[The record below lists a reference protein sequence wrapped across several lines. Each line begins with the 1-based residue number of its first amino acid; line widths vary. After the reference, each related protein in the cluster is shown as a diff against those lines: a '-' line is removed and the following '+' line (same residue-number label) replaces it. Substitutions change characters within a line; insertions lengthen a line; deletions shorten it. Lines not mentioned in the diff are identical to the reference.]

1 MTGLCR
7 GTGSSDGKAVRVR
20 IKTVGIRNFRC
31 LDEVDIDF
39 DQITT
44 FIGPNGAGK
53 STVLR
58 ALDWFFNGD
67 KSVVLSEEDVFSGAV
82 DDRKIVVRVDFHQ
95 LTNAD
100 RELLGD
106 KYAPVDADVVTI
118 WRTWSAGSDKITGK
132 AFAFGPFEVVRSLV
146 GAGPRKA
153 AYQQVVSEHPDLSFP
168 AWTSDGVSEEMMS
181 RWERENPEQL
191 IEAQVSSTNFF
202 GFAGQGKLSGL
213 FDYVLITADM
223 RAYEEA
229 QDVKSTV
236 VGRILEKAVDRTA
249 ADGELSALTEELA
262 QRHREITERHF
273 DGQLSDLAAALTAEV
288 SSFAIG
294 REIMIEALGTE
305 FRPQATKFRVRVDD
319 HGTKT
324 SVDRQGHGF
333 QRSLLIAAL
342 KLLAQR
348 GASAGDDSV
357 IFLAVEE
364 PELFQHPAQAK
375 SFAAVLR
382 GLANDSTSGV
392 QVAYA
397 THSPHFIEPTFF
409 DQVRRV
415 ERSFTGAGSSR
426 VVIHHASM
434 DRVARILDGHLQAD
448 DVRRRLDNSCLNEL
462 RDSLFGSAVLL
473 VEGTT
478 DRAVIEGIA
487 SKTAPLSVAGV
498 EVAVAG
504 SKQQIFLPAA
514 ILRQLGI
521 PHFVLFDSDCAVGQ
535 RMRAAGKSDEEISRQ
550 EVADAA
556 KNREVLRFLGLPE
569 EDWPRGILS
578 PNVGVVEDTLES
590 LIASDWPEFEAE
602 RASLIAAGRGAEGK
616 NTATYSLAAKLAPN
630 EPRAIAD
637 VIEAV
642 MALAR

>member
-1 MTGLCR
+1 M
-7 GTGSSDGKAVRVR
+7 R

-67 KSVVLSEEDVFSGAV
+67 KSVVLTEEDVFSGAN
-82 DDRKIVVRVDFHQ
+82 DERKIVVRVDFDR
-95 LTNAD
+95 LTTAD

-106 KYAPVDADVVTI
+106 KYAPSDIDVVTI
-118 WRTWSAGSDKITGK
+118 WRTWNAGADKITGK
-132 AFAFGPFEVVRSLV
+132 ATAFGPFEQVRSLS

-153 AYQQVVSEHPDLSFP
+153 AYQQVISEHPELSFP
-168 AWTSDGVSEEMMS
+168 GWTSDGASEEMMS
-181 RWERENPEQL
+181 RWERENPGQL
-191 IEAQVSSTNFF
+191 TEAEVSSTNFF
-202 GFAGQGKLSGL
+202 GFAGQGKLSGI

-223 RAYEEA
+223 RASEES
-229 QDVKSTV
+229 QDIKSSV
-236 VGRILEKAVDRTA
+236 VGRILEKAVDRSA
-249 ADGELSALTEELA
+249 ADEELSALSEELA
-262 QRHREITERHF
+262 HRHREITDRYF
-273 DGQLSDLAAALTAEV
+273 DGQLSDLAAALTEEV
-288 SSFAIG
+288 SNFAIG
-294 REIMIEALGTE
+294 RKIMIEALGTE

-342 KLLAQR
+342 KMLAQR

-357 IFLAVEE
+357 IFLAIEE

-382 GLANDSTSGV
+382 GLTEDSTSGV

-397 THSPHFIEPTFF
+397 THSPYFVEPTFF

-415 ERSFTGAGSSR
+415 ERDLTGAGSSQ
-426 VVIHHASM
+426 VVVHHASM
-434 DRVARILDGHLQAD
+434 DRVVAILDEYLKAE

-462 RDSLFGSAVLL
+462 RDALFGSAVLV

-478 DRAVIEGIA
+478 DRAVLEGVA
-487 SKTAPLSVAGV
+487 SKTTPLSVGGV

-504 SKQQIFLPAA
+504 SKPQLFLPVA

-521 PHFVLFDSDCAVGQ
+521 PHFVLFDSDSSIGQ
-535 RMRAAGKSDEEISRQ
+535 RMRDAGKHDEEIARQ
-550 EVADAA
+550 EVVDAA
-556 KNREVLRFLGLPE
+556 KNREVLRFLELPE
-569 EDWPRGILS
+569 EDWPGGILS
-578 PNVGVVEDTLES
+578 PNVGVIDDTLES
-590 LIASDWPEFEAE
+590 VIASNWPEFEAE

-616 NTATYSLAAKLAPN
+616 NSATYALAAKLAPN
-630 EPRAIAD
+630 EPKAIVD

-642 MALAR
+642 RALAG